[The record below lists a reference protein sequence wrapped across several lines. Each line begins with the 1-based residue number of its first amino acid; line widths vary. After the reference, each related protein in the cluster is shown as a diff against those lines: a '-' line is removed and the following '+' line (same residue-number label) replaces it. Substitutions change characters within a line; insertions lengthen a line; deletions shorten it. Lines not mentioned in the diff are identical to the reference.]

1 MADEKKRYWL
11 KLEKDFLDSKYIKII
26 KGVPNGTDYILF
38 YLALM
43 LASVDTVGHLRFTEL
58 VAYNEQ
64 MLASLTGTNIDIV
77 RSAMKLFQELG
88 MIRILEDGTIFM
100 PEVPR
105 LTGKESESAE
115 RVRAF
120 RERKRQELLNCN
132 GDVTGCNDNKE
143 KEEEKEE
150 EKQRTENKEQ
160 QEEDLP
166 YAEIISYLN
175 EKTSSRY
182 RNTESTKKLIRARI
196 KEGFTKDDFIT
207 VIDNKVKTWKGTE
220 WEKYLRPQTL
230 FNATKFQGYL
240 NEKGFSKQQGN
251 DISKDLQ
258 AKGVFRIENG
268 KYYTERGTEFDPFE
282 DLGECPF

>member
-58 VAYNEQ
+58 VPYNEQ

-77 RSAMKLFQELG
+77 RSAMKMFQDLG

-115 RVRAF
+115 RVRLF
-120 RERKRQELLNCN
+120 REREKQKALQCN
-132 GDVTGCNDNKE
+132 NDVTECNDNKE
-143 KEEEKEE
+143 KEENKEE
-150 EKQRTENKEQ
+150 QRTENSNNNISE
-160 QEEDLP
+160 
-166 YAEIISYLN
+166 EIISYLN
-175 EKTSSRY
+175 EKTSSRFKA
-182 RNTESTKKLIRARI
+182 TKAHKGFINERLN
-196 KEGFTKDDFIT
+196 EGFTKEDFFT
-207 VIDNKVKTWKGTE
+207 VIDKKVKTWKGTE
-220 WEKYLRPQTL
+220 WEKYLRPSTL
-230 FNATKFQGYL
+230 FNATKFQSYL
-240 NEKGFSKQQGN
+240 NEKGFSKIQGN
-251 DISKDLQ
+251 DVSPELQ

-268 KYYTERGTEFDPFE
+268 KYYTEYGTEFDPFKE
-282 DLGECPF
+282 QGECPF

>member
-115 RVRAF
+115 RVRLF
-120 RERKRQELLNCN
+120 REREKQEALQCN
-132 GDVTGCNDNKE
+132 SDVTKCNDNKE
-143 KEEEKEE
+143 KEKEE
-150 EKQRTENKEQ
+150 EKQRTENREQ
-160 QEEDLP
+160 QEEQLP
-166 YAEIISYLN
+166 YAEIIAYLN
-175 EKTSSRY
+175 SQSGSRY
-182 RNTESTKKLIRARI
+182 RNTDSTRRLIHARFN
-196 KEGFTKDDFIT
+196 EGFTKEDFFK
-207 VIDNKVKTWKGTE
+207 VIDNKVRSWKGTE
-220 WEKYLRPQTL
+220 WEKFLRPETL
-230 FNATKFQGYL
+230 FCASKFQGYL
-240 NEKGFSKQQGN
+240 NEKPVEKKHAGSKEGYSV
-251 DISKDLQ
+251 DLSKYET
-258 AKGVFRIENG
+258 I
-268 KYYTERGTEFDPFE
+268 
-282 DLGECPF
+282 

>member
-58 VAYNEQ
+58 VPYNEQ

-77 RSAMKLFQELG
+77 RSAMKLFQDLG

-132 GDVTGCNDNKE
+132 SDVTKCNDNK
-143 KEEEKEE
+143 EKEE

-160 QEEDLP
+160 QEEDSAELSDEISPPPSPIFISLP
-166 YAEIISYLN
+166 KIGSPSSPSKTYHVTEEYIAKLEATYPAVDIRQQLREMKHWLEVNPTKKKVNVASFIARWLSKEQDKSRGAQPSPPKKTAMERALEII
-175 EKTSSRY
+175 
-182 RNTESTKKLIRARI
+182 
-196 KEGFTKDDFIT
+196 
-207 VIDNKVKTWKGTE
+207 
-220 WEKYLRPQTL
+220 
-230 FNATKFQGYL
+230 
-240 NEKGFSKQQGN
+240 
-251 DISKDLQ
+251 
-258 AKGVFRIENG
+258 
-268 KYYTERGTEFDPFE
+268 
-282 DLGECPF
+282 GEQK

>member
-1 MADEKKRYWL
+1 MAEEKKRYWL

-58 VAYNEQ
+58 VPYNEQ

-77 RSAMKLFQELG
+77 RSAMKMFQDLG

-132 GDVTGCNDNKE
+132 SDVTECNDNKE
-143 KEEEKEE
+143 EEE
-150 EKQRTENKEQ
+150 EKQRTENREQ
-160 QEEDLP
+160 QEEQFP
-166 YAEIISYLN
+166 YDEIIAYLN
-175 EKTSSRY
+175 DKCCTRY
-182 RNTESTKKLIRARI
+182 KATKSTKELIHARI
-196 KEGFTKDDFIT
+196 EEGFTKDDCFT
-207 VIDNKVKTWKGTE
+207 VIDNKVATWKGTE
-220 WEKYLRPQTL
+220 WEKFLRPDTL
-230 FNATKFQGYL
+230 FRASKFQGYL
-240 NEKGFSKQQGN
+240 NEKPTTKRNKNSKEGY
-251 DISKDLQ
+251 DVDLSGYQ
-258 AKGVFRIENG
+258 
-268 KYYTERGTEFDPFE
+268 T
-282 DLGECPF
+282 L

>member
-1 MADEKKRYWL
+1 MAEEKKRYWL

-132 GDVTGCNDNKE
+132 SDVTKCNDNKE
-143 KEEEKEE
+143 KEEEKDE

-160 QEEDLP
+160 KEEKFP
-166 YAEIISYLN
+166 YAEIIAYLN
-175 EKTSSRY
+175 AKCGTRY
-182 RNTESTKKLIRARI
+182 KATESTKRI
-196 KEGFTKDDFIT
+196 IHERIEEGFTKDDCFK
-207 VIDNKVKTWKGTE
+207 VIDNKVASWKGTE
-220 WEKYLRPQTL
+220 WEKYLRPDTL
-230 FNATKFQGYL
+230 FRASKFQGYL
-240 NEKGFSKQQGN
+240 NEKPVEKKHAGSKEGYSV
-251 DISKDLQ
+251 DISKYDT
-258 AKGVFRIENG
+258 I
-268 KYYTERGTEFDPFE
+268 
-282 DLGECPF
+282 

>member
-1 MADEKKRYWL
+1 MAEEKKRYWL

-43 LASVDTVGHLRFTEL
+43 LASVDSVGHLRFTEL

-77 RSAMKLFQELG
+77 RSAMKMFQELG

-115 RVRAF
+115 RVRLF
-120 RERKRQELLNCN
+120 RERQKQIALQCN
-132 GDVTGCNDNKE
+132 NDVTECNDNKE
-143 KEEEKEE
+143 KEEDKEE
-150 EKQRTENKEQ
+150 QRTENREQ
-160 QEEDLP
+160 QEERFP
-166 YAEIISYLN
+166 YDEIIDYLN

-182 RNTESTKKLIRARI
+182 RSTDTTKKLIRARME
-196 KEGFTKDDFIT
+196 EGFTQADFFT
-207 VIDNKVKTWKGTE
+207 VIDNKVTTWKGTE
-220 WEKYLRPQTL
+220 WEKYLRPETL
-230 FNATKFQGYL
+230 FCASKFQGYL
-240 NEKGFSKQQGN
+240 NEKPVEKRNKNAKEGCCSFSLDGYET
-251 DISKDLQ
+251 I
-258 AKGVFRIENG
+258 
-268 KYYTERGTEFDPFE
+268 
-282 DLGECPF
+282 

>member
-1 MADEKKRYWL
+1 MAEKKRYWL

-26 KGVPNGTDYILF
+26 KGTPNGTDYILF

-64 MLASLTGTNIDIV
+64 MLASLTGTNVDIV

-115 RVRAF
+115 RVRLF
-120 RERKRQELLNCN
+120 REREKQEALQCN
-132 GDVTGCNDNKE
+132 NDVTKCNDNKE
-143 KEEEKEE
+143 KEEEK
-150 EKQRTENKEQ
+150 QRTENREQ
-160 QEEDLP
+160 QEEQLP

-182 RNTESTKKLIRARI
+182 RNTESTKKLIHARLE
-196 KEGFTKDDFIT
+196 EGFTKEDFFK

-220 WEKYLRPQTL
+220 WEKYLRPETL
-230 FNATKFQGYL
+230 FCASKFQGYL

-251 DISKDLQ
+251 DISKELQ

-268 KYYTERGTEFDPFE
+268 KYFTERGTEFDPFE